1 MSGVAIGYQG
11 SGISHPSLWLG
22 ALEADHPAL
31 ELHLKNTKCTSA
43 VLKKGLE
50 DSSQPTAGGNDNNG
64 STTIQEVS
72 TSSSSGCS
80 TAAETQTTLSKEFEK
95 EEDKGQGIE
104 VEAPQPWFALFPTD
118 VAADLVKKTTERV
131 QSILESSNYLE
142 NVPLEKKVPTFQIE
156 KDIERGDLLGSG
168 GFALIYNA
176 KIKDPKCLPSEQNR
190 EYVIKHL
197 APELVKEERKLHIGC
212 RDFLIESH
220 LMATLQHPNILRL
233 VGSSKGGLGAYGRT
247 LRTDAFFM
255 VLPKLTCTLTER
267 LKTWKEENEARLIP
281 PKLLAY
287 PVESKSF
294 QWSTGARQRLLQGR
308 DEQYKV
314 KDFFYYRLKV
324 VIDLLSALEYLH
336 EKRLFHRDI
345 KPDNIGIDTEGCLK
359 LFDFGLAK
367 ELPPDDQAMNKHA
380 TEIKSDLTF
389 DFPGNTG
396 TARYM
401 APEVILRKPYNCKVD
416 VFAATIVCW
425 EVLSLERAYV
435 PIGVPSGKFFKDCVA
450 IYNDRP
456 PLHKKWP
463 KSLRKVM
470 KQGWIKPIEA
480 RFTSGKMK
488 RALQKIVDEHCP
500 RLSST
505 GKKPRRS
512 TSTKMKLVLKKIVR
526 S

>member
-1 MSGVAIGYQG
+1 MSSVAIGYQG

-43 VLKKGLE
+43 VVKKSLE
-50 DSSQPTAGGNDNNG
+50 DTAQPTTVEADNKG
-64 STTIQEVS
+64 SNTIQEVS
-72 TSSSSGCS
+72 TTSSSYSS
-80 TAAETQTTLSKEFEK
+80 TAAETQTTVTKESETEEEEK
-95 EEDKGQGIE
+95 SQGIE
-104 VEAPQPWFALFPTD
+104 VEAPKPWFALFPTD
-118 VAADLVKKTTERV
+118 VAADLVEKTTERV
-131 QSILESSNYLE
+131 YGILESSSYLE
-142 NVPLEKKVPTFQIE
+142 NVPLEKKVPTFE
-156 KDIERGDLLGSG
+156 MDKDIERGDQLGSG

-176 KIKDPKCLPSEQNR
+176 KIKDPKRLASKGNC

-197 APELVKEERKLHIGC
+197 APELVNEERKLHIGC

-220 LMATLQHPNILRL
+220 LMATLHHPNILKL
-233 VGSSKGGLGAYGRT
+233 VGSSKGGLASYGLT

-287 PVESKSF
+287 PAESKSF
-294 QWSTGARQRLLQGR
+294 KWRHRILQEN
-308 DEQYKV
+308 DEKFRA
-314 KDFFYYRLKV
+314 KDFFYYRVKV

-380 TEIKSDLTF
+380 TEIKSDLIF

-500 RLSST
+500 KLSST
-505 GKKPRRS
+505 RDKPRRS
-512 TSTKMKLVLKKIVR
+512 TSTKMKLVLKKIVK
-526 S
+526 